1 MTPNQWLLF
10 VGVPAL
16 FAIVALIADW
26 RRTARRKRIGGTISR
41 RVDVSG
47 TFLHEEPPDL
57 AVAHRTLQSGSPIQ
71 GRAIRSGGI
80 GKSNPVNTTA
90 VGLKKG
96 AEKSQWTGRRLVT
109 AAKEPRRS
117 G

>member
-26 RRTARRKRIGGTISR
+26 RRTARRKHSIDEKISR
-41 RVDVSG
+41 SVDVSG

-57 AVAHRTLQSGSPIQ
+57 ARSPLDLQSGSPQ
-71 GRAIRSGGI
+71 SKAEQTHPLEELARVIRSTRRG
-80 GKSNPVNTTA
+80 
-90 VGLKKG
+90 G
-96 AEKSQWTGRRLVT
+96 AEEGGGEK
-109 AAKEPRRS
+109 PMS
-117 G
+117 GPP

>member
-26 RRTARRKRIGGTISR
+26 RRTARRKHSIDEKISR
-41 RVDVSG
+41 SVDVSG

-57 AVAHRTLQSGSPIQ
+57 ARSPSTLQSGSLSKAEQ
-71 GRAIRSGGI
+71 SLEELARVIRSTPRG
-80 GKSNPVNTTA
+80 
-90 VGLKKG
+90 G
-96 AEKSQWTGRRLVT
+96 AEDGAGEKPTSG
-109 AAKEPRRS
+109 PR
-117 G
+117 